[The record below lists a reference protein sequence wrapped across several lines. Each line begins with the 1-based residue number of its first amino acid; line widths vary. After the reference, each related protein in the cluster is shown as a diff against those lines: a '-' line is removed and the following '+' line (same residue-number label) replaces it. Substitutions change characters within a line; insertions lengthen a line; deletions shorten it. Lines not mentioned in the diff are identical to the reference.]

1 MHHYL
6 ASFFALFFC
15 GFALFI
21 PQNLPGQQDAA
32 QDAALYHYN
41 QARKSREDRDIQNAH
56 HHARIADS
64 LLQLHNAADSR
75 TAAEVKYL
83 KGLMA
88 YNRGA
93 LQEAIADLSAARA
106 LFERHESPG
115 RVADCLL
122 WLGNTYWYAQGPQ
135 AAYNHFVEAVQAA
148 EEDELQERE
157 YRGKYYS
164 DQGYALLELSDF
176 AKGRRLIEK
185 GLRLDTTYYGRYHKN
200 SAAAF
205 HVLAVLH
212 IYNEDYYQALNA
224 FQAVED
230 IYTVLFTDDT
240 AIDFAVLYG
249 SMGKA
254 WFNLNRFH
262 QALDYSH
269 KALSIFQKHLRPD
282 HPNLLLCYTSIG
294 EIYYNIGDLEQGYQY
309 YMKAGE
315 LNTGIDPIKEIAVL
329 QGQAFYCQ
337 YRKDFVKA
345 DSFFRLALPLV
356 ERLLGGGKP
365 LAHLYEQ
372 LGEVATELKNTDE
385 AIRLLHQSAALYAE
399 VLGVRSPALARVYGR
414 MAKAYYAEMRWD
426 SVAYYAES
434 GLDIIWNDH
443 QDFSRISSPDVWYLL
458 TDLKG
463 VALLRGSPLNDYVAQ
478 KKALEC
484 YLLADRYFDYLRSR
498 SERPEDK
505 GVFAHSSDTHSD
517 THYKTIA
524 SCHTLQAIAPQ
535 LLHQAFRSSEKD
547 KGRQLLEAMHMAR
560 IPELEGYRTDTKDI
574 QKRIDYYEQKIYEN
588 GQNSRTDE
596 VTLNEWKGILFDLRK
611 QLSDF
616 KRNAIRSP
624 LLSSIETA
632 PDRYITVEELHRE
645 LLRPDEALLEYVV
658 GKQGIYI
665 FLITT
670 DTFVVHEIRQNK
682 ELPLPDLVAQLLTGL
697 YGFHTSSTGSVSTL
711 YDHIAQQYVQAAH
724 QLYDLLLAPVQP
736 LLPKR
741 LFIVPDGVLGY
752 VPFEA
757 LLKEAPQSPRKFQSH
772 HYFGK
777 EHVISYAYSAT
788 LLREMREKKH
798 RQEPKSSVLA
808 MAPFFLG
815 NAKKTAQSIN
825 PADPLGESVSRGD
838 VLDTLHFSGEEVLR
852 IAKAYKGKALIDAEA
867 TKAAFLAQAANYRIL
882 HLSTHGFADDRV
894 GDYAY
899 LTFAVPGN
907 SAQFEKLY
915 VRDIYNLS
923 LNADLVVL
931 SACETGIGQ
940 LQRGEGI
947 ISLSRAF
954 AYAGAKSI
962 VTTLWSVNDEKTQDF
977 MLTFYRHL
985 QKMPRA
991 EALHQARL
999 DFLKKHT
1006 AEAAHPYYW
1015 AGFIGV
1021 GDM

>member
-6 ASFFALFFC
+6 APYFALFLS
-15 GFALFI
+15 GFATFI

-41 QARKSREDRDIQNAH
+41 QARQSREDRDIQNAH

-64 LLQLHNAADSR
+64 LLHLHNAADSR

-135 AAYNHFVEAVQAA
+135 AAYNHFVEAAQAA
-148 EEDELQERE
+148 EMDELQERE

-176 AKGRRLIEK
+176 AKGRRLIEE
-185 GLRLDTTYYGRYHKN
+185 GLRRDTAHYGRYHKN

-254 WFNLNRFH
+254 WFNLNRFY

-294 EIYYNIGDLEQGYQY
+294 ETYYNIGELEQGYQY

-329 QGQAFYCQ
+329 QGQAFYYQ

-385 AIRLLHQSAALYAE
+385 AIRLLQQSAALYAE
-399 VLGVRSPALARVYGR
+399 VLGVKSPALARVYVR
-414 MAKAYYAEMRWD
+414 MAEAYSTELRWD

-443 QDFSRISSPDVWYLL
+443 QDFSRISAPDVWYLL
-458 TDLKG
+458 TDYKG
-463 VALLRGSPLNDYVAQ
+463 MALMKGRPLDDYVSQ

-505 GVFAHSSDTHSD
+505 GVLGNSVSDMHF
-517 THYKTIA
+517 KTII
-524 SCHTLQAIAPQ
+524 SCHTLQAIDPQ

-547 KGRQLLEAMHMAR
+547 KGRQLLEAMYMAR
-560 IPELEGYRTDTKDI
+560 IPELEGYMTGTKDI

-588 GQNSRTDE
+588 GQNNRTDE

-616 KRNAIRSP
+616 KRKATKSP
-624 LLSSIETA
+624 LVSSIENA
-632 PDRYITVEELHRE
+632 PDRYITVEELRRE

-665 FLITT
+665 FLITK
-670 DTFVVHEIRQNK
+670 DTFVVHEIRAK
-682 ELPLPDLVAQLLTGL
+682 KDMPLSTLVEQLRTGL
-697 YGFHTSSTGSVSTL
+697 YGYHTPTTDSVSML
-711 YDHIAQQYVQAAH
+711 YEYMAQQYIQAAH

-757 LLKEAPQSPRKFQSH
+757 LLMQAPSNPRKFQSH
-772 HYFGK
+772 SYFGK
-777 EHVISYAYSAT
+777 EHIISYAYSAT
-788 LLREMREKKH
+788 LLREMRQKQH
-798 RQEPKSSVLA
+798 RKTPSGSVLA
-808 MAPFFLG
+808 MAPFFFG
-815 NAKKTAQSIN
+815 NAKKTAQSIH
-825 PADPLGESVSRGD
+825 PADPLLELASRGD
-838 VLDTLHFSGEEVLR
+838 ALDTLRFSGEEVLR
-852 IAKAYKGKALIDAEA
+852 IAKAYKGKALIDADA
-867 TKAAFLAQAANYRIL
+867 TKAAFLAQAADYRYL
-882 HLSTHGFADDRV
+882 HLSTHGVADDRV

-899 LTFAVPGN
+899 LSFCVPGQKHLN
-907 SAQFEKLY
+907 EKLY

-931 SACETGIGQ
+931 SACEAGIGQ

-954 AYAGAKSI
+954 AYAGAKGI
-962 VTTLWSVNDEKTQDF
+962 VTTLWSVNDESTKDF
-977 MLTFYRHL
+977 MLAFYRHL

-999 DFLKKHT
+999 EFLNKRT
-1006 AEAAHPYYW
+1006 GEQAHPYYW